1 MRSGAVL
8 EAPALIAG
16 LDDVAVMGGAV
27 KSAVVIF
34 GSPRYARPFA
44 EGEIGG
50 DDDRGAF
57 VKATDQVEQQLAAG
71 LGEREIAEFIE
82 DDDVGRVR

>member
-16 LDDVAVMGGAV
+16 LDDAFAVMGEAV
-27 KSAVVIF
+27 KEC
-34 GSPRYARPFA
+34 GSHLWVAEHARPFA

-57 VKATDQVEQQLAAG
+57 M
-71 LGEREIAEFIE
+71 
-82 DDDVGRVR
+82 